1 MGIRDDFST
10 RSFLGENLTKWLFTS
25 VNALVRKDIST
36 LDEGLVT
43 ESEVKVMFE
52 QKKRSEAKTTKKV
65 TKTYRQRKGLS
76 PR

>member
-10 RSFLGENLTKWLFTS
+10 RCFLGENLTKWLFTS

-52 QKKRSEAKTTKKV
+52 QKKKV
-65 TKTYRQRKGLS
+65 WSQNH
-76 PR
+76 